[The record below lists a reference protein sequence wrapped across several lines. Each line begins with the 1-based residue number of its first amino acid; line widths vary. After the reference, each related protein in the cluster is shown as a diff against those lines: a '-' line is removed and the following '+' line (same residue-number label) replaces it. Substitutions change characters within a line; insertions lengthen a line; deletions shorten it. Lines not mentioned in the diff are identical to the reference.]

1 MRYRRLFAPLVHDAA
16 TIIPTTLAPLRSV
29 PRHPIAMARFGLPG
43 LLPASILA
51 KRFATP
57 EARGLLAGAAAH
69 CMLPLSAPLSGAFGI
84 LLTTLAHE
92 VGWPVIEGGS
102 ARLIDALVTELAT
115 LGGQV
120 TTGRWIRTL
129 DELPSATTVL
139 LDVTARRF
147 VDLAGDRLPP
157 RERRALRRF
166 RYGPGV
172 CKVDWALSGPVPW
185 LAESC
190 HKTAT
195 VHLGGTLEEVVAS
208 EAEVAAH
215 RHPARPYCIVV
226 QPGVVDPTRAPSGR
240 HTLWAYCHV
249 PSGSTVDMTDRIE
262 AQIERFAPGFR
273 DLVVARVAT
282 SAVAGEE
289 HNPNYIGGDINGG
302 AATLGQ
308 TIFRP
313 TVRWNPYRT
322 GIENVY
328 LCSASTPPGGGVH
341 GMCGVGAA
349 RAALAD
355 LGMGEVTAAEHGPIG
370 TRG

>member
-1 MRYRRLFAPLVHDAA
+1 MRAPDVIVVGSGPNGLAAAVTMARAGLTVDVYEGSETPGGGCRTQELTLPGFHHDVCSAVHPLVAASPFFRGVDLAAAGVKLCTPPVAFAHPFDGGRAAAVVASVGGTAGTLGEDATRYRRLFAPLVHDAA

-157 RERRALRRF
+157 GSGGPCAGSGTDRASARWTGRSPDRSRGWPSRATRRRPCIWGGPWKRWWPAKQRWPPTAIRLGRTASWSSRGWSIRPGPPVGGTRCGLTAMCRRARQ
-166 RYGPGV
+166 
-172 CKVDWALSGPVPW
+172 W
-185 LAESC
+185 
-190 HKTAT
+190 T
-195 VHLGGTLEEVVAS
+195 
-208 EAEVAAH
+208 
-215 RHPARPYCIVV
+215 
-226 QPGVVDPTRAPSGR
+226 
-240 HTLWAYCHV
+240 
-249 PSGSTVDMTDRIE
+249 
-262 AQIERFAPGFR
+262 
-273 DLVVARVAT
+273 
-282 SAVAGEE
+282 
-289 HNPNYIGGDINGG
+289 
-302 AATLGQ
+302 
-308 TIFRP
+308 
-313 TVRWNPYRT
+313 
-322 GIENVY
+322 
-328 LCSASTPPGGGVH
+328 
-341 GMCGVGAA
+341 
-349 RAALAD
+349 
-355 LGMGEVTAAEHGPIG
+355 
-370 TRG
+370 

>member
-1 MRYRRLFAPLVHDAA
+1 
-16 TIIPTTLAPLRSV
+16 
-29 PRHPIAMARFGLPG
+29 MARFALPG

-69 CMLPLSAPLSGAFGI
+69 SMLPLSAPLSGAFGI

-102 ARLIDALVTELAT
+102 ARLVDALVTELET

-147 VDLAGDRLPP
+147 VDLAGTGFPPGSGGPCAGSGTDRASARWTGRSPDRSRGWPSRATRRRPCIWGGPWRRWWPAKQRWPP
-157 RERRALRRF
+157 TAIRLGRTASWSSRGWSIRPGPPVGGTRCGPTAMCRRARRWTWPIGSRRRSSGSPPAF
-166 RYGPGV
+166 VISSWPG
-172 CKVDWALSGPVPW
+172 W
-185 LAESC
+185 
-190 HKTAT
+190 
-195 VHLGGTLEEVVAS
+195 
-208 EAEVAAH
+208 
-215 RHPARPYCIVV
+215 RHP
-226 QPGVVDPTRAPSGR
+226 
-240 HTLWAYCHV
+240 
-249 PSGSTVDMTDRIE
+249 
-262 AQIERFAPGFR
+262 
-273 DLVVARVAT
+273 
-282 SAVAGEE
+282 AVAGEE